1 MRYKVCECSEFEGM
15 GNTIETDSLEIAI
28 QAYKKMDPTK
38 LHGIP
43 AIKMNIHINKYDMDV
58 NVEIVRGGQI
68 QKDGFE
74 IFKIPFAKEYE
85 NVLSQAEMLLSA

>member
-1 MRYKVCECSEFEGM
+1 MRYKVCECSEFEDM
-15 GNTIETDSLEIAI
+15 GNIVETDSLEIAI

-43 AIKMNIHINKYDMDV
+43 AIKMNVHVDKYDIDV
-58 NVEIVRGGQI
+58 NIEIVRGGQV

-74 IFKIPFAKEYE
+74 IYKIPFTKENE